1 MTAQLAVA
9 EPARAAASAASR
21 VTVVTQ
27 TRIRPGHEVAFAAWQ
42 ERIAAAA
49 AAVPGFIEQSVLP
62 PSPPVQ
68 MDWVILQRF
77 TSAAS
82 ALSWLHSDQRLQLVQ
97 DAHDMLLG
105 NDDIHLLT
113 DGETGAMPSPVSAI
127 ISTRIKPGKE
137 DLYRR
142 WEQRMAAAQARA
154 GGFQGYRFEPPIPG
168 VQEDWLAI
176 LRFDTEANLQSWLA
190 SPARQKLLREAG
202 EFTDEVHLRLARTG
216 FDQWFQVAGAAGRPP
231 AWRQNML
238 VLSLLYPV
246 VFLFGVWVQTPLL
259 SRSLGMPFWLALFVG
274 NVASVILLNYLVP
287 WTSQRFA
294 WWLRAPNRIADPVNL
309 GGTAAIL
316 CLYAIALVVFA
327 RLF

>member
-1 MTAQLAVA
+1 MTDTVSVARPSRPAALAA
-9 EPARAAASAASR
+9 R
-21 VTVVTQ
+21 VTIVTQ
-27 TRIRPGHEVAFAAWQ
+27 TRIRSGQEVAFATWQ
-42 ERIAAAA
+42 ERIGASVARF
-49 AAVPGFIEQSVLP
+49 PGFIEQSVMP

-68 MDWVILQRF
+68 VDWVILQRF
-77 TSAAS
+77 DSSTD
-82 ALSWLHSDQRLQLVQ
+82 ALSWLHSEERLQLVQ
-97 DAHDMLLG
+97 DAHDILVG

-113 DGETGAMPSPVSAI
+113 DDEAGAMPSPVSAI

-137 DLYRR
+137 AIYRR

-154 GGFQGYRFEPPIPG
+154 NGFQGYRFEPPVPG

-190 SPARQKLLREAG
+190 SPARHKLLGEAN

-216 FDQWFQVAGAAGRPP
+216 FDQWFQVAGAAARAP

-246 VFLFGVWVQTPLL
+246 VFLFGVSVQTPLL
-259 SRSLGMPFWLALFVG
+259 MQVFGMPFWLSLFVG
-274 NVASVILLNYLVP
+274 NVVSVILLNYLVP
-287 WTSQRFA
+287 WTSRRFA
-294 WWLRAPNRIADPVNL
+294 WWLRAPNRIADPINL
-309 GGTAAIL
+309 AGTAAIL
-316 CLYAIALVVFA
+316 GLYAIALIVFA